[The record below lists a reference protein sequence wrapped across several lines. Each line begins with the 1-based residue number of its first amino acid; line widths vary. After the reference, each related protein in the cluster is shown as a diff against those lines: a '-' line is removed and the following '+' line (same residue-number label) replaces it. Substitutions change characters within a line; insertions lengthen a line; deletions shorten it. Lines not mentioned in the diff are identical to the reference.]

1 MFELFIESLNRWNTV
16 KSERQKLQY
25 SYIALTLL
33 IILVAGIVSLFEARV
48 GHDIVRLAL
57 IALGTFAVNAVMW
70 NLLQSSLLSR
80 LPSKPKRR

>member
-16 KSERQKLQY
+16 KTERQKLQY